1 MSATSATAKDLDA
14 ALASCSISATP
25 WFILLDAAQGSAGLE
40 SAADSDLSVQSLYA
54 GDLGLSLGPVAPHL
68 STFEM
73 GTPFSSWL
81 YRHWDDAQCVLF
93 QSKESFAKIRSHL
106 RHFLMVKDQ
115 QGKKYRLRYY
125 DARVLRAFLPV
136 CNQAELT
143 TFYGPIERFFM
154 PSRSLST
161 VLAVTRG
168 PRGLAVSQHPFAP
181 APPLDSASEE
191 AEEQATGD
199 LEVLLVDAKSGTPRT
214 GASVQVKGPA
224 TRETVSASGGRAYFF
239 GLPTGGYEVFGID
252 AGLNSGQAKVAINTG
267 MNRVRVQ
274 CRPAVT
280 APTSA

>member
-25 WFILLDAAQGSAGLE
+25 WFILLDAAQGSAALE
-40 SAADSDLSVQSLYA
+40 SAAESDLSVQSLYA
-54 GDLGLSLGPVAPHL
+54 GDMGMSLGPVAPHL

-73 GTPFSSWL
+73 GTPFSAWL

-93 QSKESFAKIRSHL
+93 QSKESFAKIRTHL

-136 CNQAELT
+136 CNQAELK

-154 PSRSLST
+154 PARTPAT
-161 VLAVTRG
+161 VLAVTLG
-168 PRGLAVSQHPFAP
+168 PRGLAVSQHPFQP
-181 APPLDSASEE
+181 APPVQSTAEE
-191 AEEQATGD
+191 AEEKPTGD
-199 LEVLLVDAKSGTPRT
+199 LEVLLVDANSGTPRT
-214 GASVQVKGPA
+214 GASVQVKGPE
-224 TRETVSASGGRAYFF
+224 TRETVAATGGRAFFF
-239 GLPTGGYEVFGID
+239 GLPTGGYDVFGID
-252 AGLNSGQAKVAINTG
+252 PELNSGQARVAIETG
-267 MNRVRVQ
+267 MNRLRVK

-280 APTSA
+280 ADSA